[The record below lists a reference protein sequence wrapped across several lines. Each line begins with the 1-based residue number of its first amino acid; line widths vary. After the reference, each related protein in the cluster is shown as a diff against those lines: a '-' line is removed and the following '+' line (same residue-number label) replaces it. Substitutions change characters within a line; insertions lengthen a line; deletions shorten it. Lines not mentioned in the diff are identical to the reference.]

1 MKKKILVLGVTGMAG
16 HVIFMQMSEKTD
28 LDVYATARKSNDLS
42 QWFSKKLIKNI
53 LTGVDADNFDTFAEA
68 FKIIK
73 PDIVINCIGLIKQL
87 PIASDPSSA
96 IGINA
101 LLPHRIAALCDSA
114 NSRMIHISTDCVFDG
129 SKGSYKEEDPSD
141 AKDLYG
147 RSKFLGEVEYPHSIT
162 LRTSMIG
169 HELKG
174 KLSLIEWFFA
184 QKTKVRGFVNAIYSG
199 LPTVELAKI
208 IIDYVIPNSDLKG
221 VYHVSSEPIS
231 KYDLLKLVVQKY
243 EKKIQIEK
251 YNDFYKNLS
260 LDSSAF
266 YHVTGYKSPSWPKLI
281 EKMHKHYCLSSY
293 YTKDY

>member
-1 MKKKILVLGVTGMAG
+1 
-16 HVIFMQMSEKTD
+16 MSKKTD
-28 LDVYATARKSNDLS
+28 LNVYATARRSSDLS

-53 LTGVDADNFDTFAEA
+53 HTGVDADNFDTITEA

-87 PIASDPSSA
+87 PIAGDPFSA
-96 IGINA
+96 ISINA
-101 LLPHRIAALCDSA
+101 LLPHRIATLCHSV

-129 SKGSYKEEDPSD
+129 LKGNYKEEDPSD

-147 RSKFLGEVEYPHSIT
+147 RSKFLGEVEYSHCIT

-174 KLSLIEWFFA
+174 KLSLIEWFLA
-184 QKTKVRGFVNAIYSG
+184 QKNKVRGFANAIYSG

-208 IIDYVIPNSDLKG
+208 ITDYVIPNSDLKG
-221 VYHVSSEPIS
+221 VYHISSEPIS
-231 KYDLLKLVVQKY
+231 KYDLLKLIAQKY
-243 EKKIQIEK
+243 GKKIQIEK

-266 YHVTGYKSPSWPKLI
+266 YHVTGYKSPSWHKLI